1 MQENSYRFF
10 QNTACVYYPCHQ
22 GVGEDFN
29 CLFCYCPLYALG
41 DQCGGQFVYLP
52 NGVKNCE
59 HCTRPHDRNGYDYV
73 MERVGQLIRMAARPL
88 EEHGD

>member
-10 QNTACVYYPCHQ
+10 QNTACEYYPCHQ

-29 CLFCYCPLYALG
+29 CLFCYCPLYALS

-52 NGVKNCE
+52 SGVKSCE
-59 HCTRPHDRNGYDYV
+59 RCTRPHDRDGYEYV
-73 MERVGQLIRMAARPL
+73 MGRVGQLIRMTARPSG
-88 EEHGD
+88 EDGD